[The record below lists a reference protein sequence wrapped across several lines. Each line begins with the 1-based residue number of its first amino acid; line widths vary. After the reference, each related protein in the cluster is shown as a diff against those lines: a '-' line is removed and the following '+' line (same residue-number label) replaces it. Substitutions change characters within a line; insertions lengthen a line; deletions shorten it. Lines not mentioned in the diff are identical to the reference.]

1 MACGKR
7 LFLLGYWQRQRS
19 PLCRCKSFGP
29 QGQTRRGMDRVP
41 VRVAARAALEAAG
54 LAPALIAA

>member
-7 LFLLGYWQRQRS
+7 LFALGHWPRRRL
-19 PLCRCKSFGP
+19 PLCRCTPFGP
-29 QGQTRRGMDRVP
+29 QGQTQRGRDRVA
-41 VRVAARAALEAAG
+41 VNFAARAALETVG